1 MSIENKLTYTECKF
15 IKDNNKLIYNISN
28 LNQQDVNNLKCIIDK
43 LEINELSS
51 INKKY
56 YYQQKNSN
64 QQNEL
69 NRKNNSNQKNQ
80 KNRKNNSNHKNRN
93 KKTNLQKLG
102 LSEPIITEKTQ
113 NYIDSIYNNIEDSV
127 YYF

>member
-15 IKDNNKLIYNISN
+15 IKDNNKLIHNISN
-28 LNQQDVNNLKCIIDK
+28 LNQHDVNNLKCIMDK

-64 QQNEL
+64 QKNHKNEQ
-69 NRKNNSNQKNQ
+69 NRKNNSNHK
-80 KNRKNNSNHKNRN
+80 NHKNRN

-113 NYIDSIYNNIEDSV
+113 NYIDSIYNNIEDSI
-127 YYF
+127 YNF